1 VRASLALS
9 ALLALAVAC
18 DRPKPIASAPEAAPP
33 VDAAPAVVAAV
44 DAGSPAEA
52 EARAVVAKWSE
63 ALDRHDAVP
72 LTAFYAD
79 RVKFYGQDLPRELV
93 ISNKRRALPAT
104 STFHQEIVGKIA
116 LEPTADGF
124 RATFL
129 KRSGPRA
136 DLRDV
141 QATLG
146 LARASGSFVIAE
158 ETDEVTE
165 KRLAG
170 QRDGRCSTAASK
182 AVAAL
187 PEVKREMDEVKK
199 RTLASDGGAR
209 QGGVGPLP
217 NDDGSFS
224 MGLGVH
230 TDERFEAIVWY
241 TVGAAGD
248 LTVTVMGADV
258 MVPPAALKAVRD
270 ACR

>member
-1 VRASLALS
+1 MRASYVI
-9 ALLALAVAC
+9 LLAFACAC
-18 DRPKPIASAPEAAPP
+18 DRPSTPAVVADAASS
-33 VDAAPAVVAAV
+33 VDAAPAARVTAV

-52 EARAVVAKWSE
+52 EARSVVAKWSE

-72 LTAFYAD
+72 LTSFYAD
-79 RVKFYGQDLPRELV
+79 RVKFYGQDISRELV
-93 ISNKRRALPAT
+93 VSNKRRALPAA

-116 LEPTADGF
+116 LEATAEGF

-129 KRSGPRA
+129 KRSGPRGE
-136 DLRDV
+136 LRDV

-146 LARASGSFVIAE
+146 LARANGSFVIVE

-165 KRLAG
+165 RRLAG

-182 AVAAL
+182 AVASL
-187 PEVKREMDEVKK
+187 PEVKREMDEVRK
-199 RTLASDGGAR
+199 RTAASDGAAR

-241 TVGAAGD
+241 TVGAGGD

-258 MVPPAALKAVRD
+258 MVPPGALKAVRD